1 MEERGALFFA
11 ALGLLALSGLSHFI
25 RSSIASG
32 TLDRN
37 SAIGLRTKATQSSDV
52 AWVAGHK
59 AAGPWL
65 SACAGLGYLM
75 GAATAVGALVTIA
88 TDSIHSSIWFL
99 PAVGFA
105 GVVVLLVLATVIA
118 DRHGKNAAGVDHGT
132 GPAPLDRSAE

>member
-1 MEERGALFFA
+1 MGERGALFFA

-37 SAIGLRTKATQSSDV
+37 SAIGLRTKATKSSDV

-75 GAATAVGALVTIA
+75 GAATAVGALATIA
-88 TDSIHSSIWFL
+88 ADSVHPSMWFL
-99 PAVGFA
+99 PAAGFT
-105 GVVVLLVLATVIA
+105 GVVVLLVLATAVA
-118 DRHGKNAAGVDHGT
+118 DRHGKNAAGFNHGT
-132 GPAPLDRSAE
+132 GPAPLDKSAE